1 MSNIILA
8 ASCLYSKY
16 GFEDGDILAE
26 TMFDAQ
32 LDSVE
37 GVDDHKAIE
46 KLVREYLLPALPDKV
61 EIEFY
66 CTIHNPVRAA
76 DWPEGYISEANANVS
91 VEVPHDKVVAA
102 LRAAGK
108 PE

>member
-61 EIEFY
+61 ETEF
-66 CTIHNPVRAA
+66 CITIHNPVRAV
-76 DWPEGYISEANANVS
+76 DWPEGRISIANSCVL
-91 VEVPHDKVVAA
+91 VEVPHEKVIEA
-102 LRAAGK
+102 LKAV